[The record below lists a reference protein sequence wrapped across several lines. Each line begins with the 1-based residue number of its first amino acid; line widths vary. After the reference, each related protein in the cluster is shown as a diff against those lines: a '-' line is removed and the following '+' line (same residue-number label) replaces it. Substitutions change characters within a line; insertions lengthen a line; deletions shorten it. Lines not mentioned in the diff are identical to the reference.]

1 MLLGI
6 EGFFLSD
13 QGLDCNWTHQDG
25 GKGYKGVRKV
35 LDWAGLPIPAPL
47 LGSSLGSQV
56 TFSSYRFPTASSAFL
71 GTFLGTFLGKRT
83 FLGTILGALKSA
95 RTFFGTFLST

>member
-1 MLLGI
+1 MKIEGRNQLKSLSLALIRCALGF

-35 LDWAGLPIPAPL
+35 LDWAGLPRPAPL

-56 TFSSYRFPTASSAFL
+56 TFSSQ
-71 GTFLGTFLGKRT
+71 GK
-83 FLGTILGALKSA
+83 GY
-95 RTFFGTFLST
+95 